1 MVGTRHGEQ
10 TPIPAVTGRFSFAAM
25 DDRELLQRVQAGDEG
40 AYDAVFRSWYPVLV
54 RVATALLRDEDAAE
68 EVAQDV
74 MVQFWNRRQAVDV
87 DLPLKPYLL
96 RAVRNRALNH
106 LRHLRVRR
114 ESEKDVE
121 AMYNAPGTA
130 DQPIAAKELA
140 SAIKVAVSD
149 LPPRC
154 REIFE
159 LSRVDGLKYSE
170 IAESLE
176 ISEKTVEDRK
186 STRLNSS
193 HIQKSRMPSSA

>member
-1 MVGTRHGEQ
+1 
-10 TPIPAVTGRFSFAAM
+10 M
-25 DDRELLQRVQAGDEG
+25 DDRELLRRVQTGDEA
-40 AYDAVFRSWYPVLV
+40 AYDTVFRSWYPVLV

-74 MVQFWNRRQAVDV
+74 MVQFWKRRHAVDV
-87 DLPLKPYLL
+87 DVPLRPYLL

-106 LRHLRVRR
+106 LRHMRVRR

-121 AMYNAPGTA
+121 ALYDAPGTA

-140 SAIKVAVSD
+140 AAAKVAVSE
-149 LPPRC
+149 LPRRC

-170 IAESLE
+170 IAEALE
-176 ISEKTVEDRK
+176 ISEKTVEAQMGKALRILRE
-186 STRLNSS
+186 RL
-193 HIQKSRMPSSA
+193 AAFL

>member
-1 MVGTRHGEQ
+1 
-10 TPIPAVTGRFSFAAM
+10 M

-74 MVQFWNRRQAVDV
+74 MVQFWNRRQAVDA
-87 DLPLKPYLL
+87 DMPLKPYLL

-130 DQPIAAKELA
+130 DQPVAAKELGA
-140 SAIKVAVSD
+140 AVKVAVAD

-170 IAESLE
+170 IAEALE
-176 ISEKTVEDRK
+176 ISEKTVEAQMGKALRILRE
-186 STRLNSS
+186 RL
-193 HIQKSRMPSSA
+193 ATWL